1 MSPLSEPEGIDRVS
15 RVVIAVG
22 IAIAI
27 VTTAAALFGFI
38 ILPLAEPNVA
48 TTDRLIAICR
58 AVGLPYA
65 APAARRQLGLQAPPT
80 VSHVAWTTSALAT
93 IANGDPKN
101 GLIVAQ
107 QCILCHGEHGIVDEA
122 QAPDVAPAIIP
133 DIAQL
138 NRAAIFKQLSDY
150 RTGSR
155 KSDIMAP
162 IAESLNDRDM
172 VDVIAYFAAPAS
184 SQGSLS
190 GWSPSKGSIADL
202 VERGVSNRGLPACA
216 SCHAMGAG
224 GPIGAPA
231 LEGQRAAYL
240 EQQLKFFRTGERS
253 NDIFGAMR
261 EIANKLTDT
270 EIASVAKYYAAMH

>member
-1 MSPLSEPEGIDRVS
+1 MRDIACRTHQPPFFGAEKGQSEAEAPVGVSIGVQIFKFDPPEPGDRRPKNS
-15 RVVIAVG
+15 HVG
-22 IAIAI
+22 IRPPQRI
-27 VTTAAALFGFI
+27 V
-38 ILPLAEPNVA
+38 
-48 TTDRLIAICR
+48 
-58 AVGLPYA
+58 
-65 APAARRQLGLQAPPT
+65 
-80 VSHVAWTTSALAT
+80 S
-93 IANGDPKN
+93 
-101 GLIVAQ
+101 
-107 QCILCHGEHGIVDEA
+107 
-122 QAPDVAPAIIP
+122 PAIIP

-162 IAESLNDRDM
+162 VAESLNDRDM

-231 LEGQRAAYL
+231 LEGQRATYL